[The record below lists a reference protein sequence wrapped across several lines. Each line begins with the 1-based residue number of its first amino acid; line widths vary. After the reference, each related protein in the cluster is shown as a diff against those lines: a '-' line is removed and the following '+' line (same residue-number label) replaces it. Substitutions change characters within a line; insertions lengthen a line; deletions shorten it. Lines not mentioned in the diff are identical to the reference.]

1 MEVIFNKENFLE
13 ISVKVLDLQVECL
26 KGEEKYEKGNG
37 KRFVIDEYDEFRFLM
52 KSMKISKEDVN
63 GYEDDVKQF
72 ERVVKSLLFL
82 FFLTDF

>member
-52 KSMKISKEDVN
+52 KSMKISKEDMLM
-63 GYEDDVKQF
+63 GMKMI
-72 ERVVKSLLFL
+72 
-82 FFLTDF
+82 

>member
-13 ISVKVLDLQVECL
+13 ISVKVLDLQVGCS
-26 KGEEKYEKGNG
+26 KGENYEKGNG
-37 KRFVIDEYDEFRFLM
+37 KRFVIDEYDEFCFLM

>member
-37 KRFVIDEYDEFRFLM
+37 KRFVIDEYDEFCFLM
-52 KSMKISKEDVN
+52 KSMKISKEDMLM
-63 GYEDDVKQF
+63 GMKMI
-72 ERVVKSLLFL
+72 
-82 FFLTDF
+82 